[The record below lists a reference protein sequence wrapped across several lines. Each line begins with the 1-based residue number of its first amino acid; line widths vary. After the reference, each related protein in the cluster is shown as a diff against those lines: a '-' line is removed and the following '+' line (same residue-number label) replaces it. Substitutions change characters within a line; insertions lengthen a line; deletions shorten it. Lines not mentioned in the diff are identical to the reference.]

1 MTAIT
6 VIRQFNAVHVLSDTG
21 VFDEHGRLVAFT
33 NKVWPMPHKNA
44 VICIRG
50 LAPIAAA
57 IAEIVFRVGCASY
70 DDMRSNVRREL
81 RSNFEAQ
88 AALFR
93 SKGLV
98 WGELK
103 FDVIIAGY
111 SESVG
116 PHCYAFFSYDM
127 ASVCLAWDEVL
138 LGPIAPLPSTDEM
151 MARLNLPDVDTLSI
165 ERDGLRIANE
175 QRKVAMPFDVGAPG
189 CGLGGALQL
198 TTITTHMI
206 TQRIIHRWPDK
217 IGERITP

>member
-21 VFDEHGRLVAFT
+21 VFDERGRLLELT

-44 VICIRG
+44 VICLRG
-50 LAPIAAA
+50 LAPLCAA
-57 IAEIVFRVGCASY
+57 IAEIVFRIGYASY
-70 DDMRSNVRREL
+70 DDLRSKVRRDL
-81 RSNFEAQ
+81 RSTFDAQ
-88 AALFR
+88 TALMR

-98 WGELK
+98 SGELK

-111 SESVG
+111 SESAG
-116 PHCYAFFSYDM
+116 PHSYAFSSYDM
-127 ASVCLAWDEVL
+127 SPDCLAWSEIS

-151 MARLNLPDVDTLSI
+151 MARLNLPNADALLI

-175 QRKVAMPFDVGAPG
+175 QRLIPMIPASDHG
-189 CGLGGALQL
+189 CGLGGSLQL